1 MSSMRDLS
9 KMKLFTLNSNIPLA
23 EEIANHIGVELGDCS
38 IKRFSDGEVQISI
51 EETIR
56 GFDTYLIQSTSEP
69 GNEYLMEL
77 LIMID
82 ALKRAS
88 AKTINVVI
96 PYYGYSRQDRKARAR
111 EPITAKLIANLLEAA
126 GATRVLSV
134 DIHASQVQ
142 GFFNIPVD
150 QLKTKALLSDYFIN
164 KQLDEIVVV
173 APENAGTARAR
184 GLADRL
190 NAPIA
195 FLDKQRSSDPNA
207 VQGVHVIGDIEGKTA
222 IIIDD
227 MIDTARTVTS
237 GSLALMKNGAKEVYA
252 CCSHGVLSEPAVE
265 RIRQSPLKEVIIT
278 NSIYQSE
285 GKKDDKIISLSIGPL
300 LAEGIM
306 RVHNNESISTL
317 FDEE

>member
-1 MSSMRDLS
+1 MTNRRELS
-9 KMKLFTLNSNIPLA
+9 KMKVFTLNSNADLA
-23 EEIANHIGVELGDCS
+23 YEITEKIGVEMGKS
-38 IKRFSDGEVQISI
+38 TIKRFSDGEVQMNI

-56 GFDTYLIQSTSEP
+56 GCDTYLIQSTSEP

-96 PYYGYSRQDRKARAR
+96 PYYGYARQDRKARSR

-126 GATRVLSV
+126 GATRVISV
-134 DIHASQVQ
+134 DLHAPQVQ

-150 QLKTKALLSDYFIN
+150 QLNANALMSQYFKN
-164 KQLDEIVVV
+164 KQMQDVVVV
-173 APENAGTARAR
+173 APENAGILRAR
-184 GLADRL
+184 RLANNLD
-190 NAPIA
+190 APIA
-195 FLDKQRSSDPNA
+195 FIDKQRGSGEDTI
-207 VQGVHVIGDIEGKTA
+207 QGLNIIGDIKGKTA

-237 GSLALMKNGAKEVYA
+237 GAVALLHFGAKEVYA
-252 CCSHGVLSEPAVE
+252 CSTHGVLSEPAVN
-265 RIRQSPLKEVIIT
+265 RIRESPLKEVIIT

-285 GKKDDKIISLSIGPL
+285 DKRDKKITTLSIGPL

-306 RVHNNESISTL
+306 RVHHDESVSTL
-317 FDEE
+317 FD